1 MSSNKICGYISLLYS
16 VADKPLELWSKHVSL
31 GGTIHRVS
39 DDTLHGDKV
48 IEILGPLDSVVPTS
62 ITAPAKIVDT
72 LNIRLGVLVLV
83 IKNLKSRFKLEVQV
97 YCILWILRKTIAL
110 LLMS

>member
-1 MSSNKICGYISLLYS
+1 MCGYISLLYS

-31 GGTIHRVS
+31 GGKVRRVS

-48 IEILGPLDSVVPTS
+48 IEIVGPHDNVVPTS
-62 ITAPAKIVDT
+62 ITAPARLADT
-72 LNIRLGVLVLV
+72 LNVGLAVLVLV

-97 YCILWILRKTIAL
+97 DAL
-110 LLMS
+110 